1 MRNLTQIYG
10 KILVYIYKF
19 AQFCFIKQNR
29 RDCSRRQVYFSLQ
42 TVDFGVFILEI
53 LYVIVDAKGL
63 SV

>member
-1 MRNLTQIYG
+1 MRNLAQIYG

-42 TVDFGVFILEI
+42 AVDFGVFILEI
-53 LYVIVDAKGL
+53 LYVIVDAKGF